1 MSVTP
6 DCFEMTL
13 LRSGNE
19 TNAKDC
25 SSSSMATA
33 ILPVSDVGVVN
44 ADVSQTTGDLY
55 LNLLLKSYQ
64 DQIATLKDELQ
75 ERNKLILS
83 LLHSDKNAVK
93 VSNSVESPTSSLKSS
108 TSRTLDKDKNIPWQ
122 LPKKAVRIDQTT
134 VCSGTGIVILW
145 NCDFGTGFRTR
156 DLSRKLQLQILQAL

>member
-1 MSVTP
+1 VSVTP

-55 LNLLLKSYQ
+55 LNYSLF
-64 DQIATLKDELQ
+64 TLTQSENFVRKKW
-75 ERNKLILS
+75 RS
-83 LLHSDKNAVK
+83 
-93 VSNSVESPTSSLKSS
+93 
-108 TSRTLDKDKNIPWQ
+108 SRTR
-122 LPKKAVRIDQTT
+122 LPPSFA
-134 VCSGTGIVILW
+134 S
-145 NCDFGTGFRTR
+145 
-156 DLSRKLQLQILQAL
+156 